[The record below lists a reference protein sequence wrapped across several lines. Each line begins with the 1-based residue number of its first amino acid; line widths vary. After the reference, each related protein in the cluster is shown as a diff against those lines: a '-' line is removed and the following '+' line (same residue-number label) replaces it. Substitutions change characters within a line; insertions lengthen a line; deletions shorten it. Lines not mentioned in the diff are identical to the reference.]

1 MIIML
6 AWSVGLDDDY
16 VQSNKKGFEIENE
29 DKDGWIDIINSSN
42 DLRNKLDDGSNSDN
56 EWKFWVVRMIMPIK
70 EINITIMR
78 MKIIGVKKE
87 YISNL

>member
-1 MIIML
+1 
-6 AWSVGLDDDY
+6 VGLDDDY

-56 EWKFWVVRMIMPIK
+56 EWKF
-70 EINITIMR
+70 
-78 MKIIGVKKE
+78 
-87 YISNL
+87 